1 MKKSVL
7 VLFLFFLLIFN
18 GINALGSEK
27 VAVHAA
33 RMVDVVSGDVVNDVY
48 VLIEGERIAGVGGRE
63 IVGGAKV
70 IDLGD
75 TTLLPGLIDMHTH
88 LTLDLFGDYLVDF
101 LRDTA
106 ADTALRAAKNAKA
119 TLHAGFTT
127 VRDISSYY
135 FTDVSLMRAIE
146 RGWVEGPRIFPC
158 GHGISITGG
167 SADLLGFAPGVKE
180 LGPEY
185 GIADGVDQVIQSAR
199 YQIKNGAKFIKIYA
213 TGGVYS
219 QSPVIQA
226 RQYSDAELKAAVDE
240 ARRHGLKIAAH
251 AHGTEGIIAA
261 VRAGV
266 DSVEHGSMLDD
277 EGIRLMKEKETY
289 LVPTS
294 YLFEA
299 VDYEGLPKE
308 TVVRLEYVKK
318 FARESHRKA
327 VAAGVKIA
335 FGTDACVFPHGDN
348 AKEFAV
354 LVELGMSSLEAIR
367 AATLYAI
374 DLLGV
379 DDRGVI
385 EKGRLADLIAVKG
398 NPLEDIRT
406 LENVLWIMKG
416 GKIYKMQ

>member
-1 MKKSVL
+1 
-7 VLFLFFLLIFN
+7 
-18 GINALGSEK
+18 
-27 VAVHAA
+27 
-33 RMVDVVSGDVVNDVY
+33 
-48 VLIEGERIAGVGGRE
+48 
-63 IVGGAKV
+63 
-70 IDLGD
+70 
-75 TTLLPGLIDMHTH
+75 
-88 LTLDLFGDYLVDF
+88 LTFDLFGDYLVDF

-106 ADTALRAAKNAKA
+106 ADTGLRGAKNAKA
-119 TLHAGFTT
+119 TLYAGFTT

-135 FTDVSLMRAIE
+135 FTDVSLMKAIE

-167 SADLLGFAPGVKE
+167 SADLLGFAPGLME
-180 LGPEY
+180 FGPEY
-185 GIADGVDQVIQSAR
+185 GIADGVDEVIQSAR
-199 YQIKNGAKFIKIYA
+199 YQIKHGAKFIKIYA

-219 QSPVIQA
+219 QSPVIRA

-240 ARRHGLKIAAH
+240 AKRHGLKIAAH
-251 AHGTEGIIAA
+251 AHGTKGIIAA

-277 EGIRLMKEKETY
+277 EGIRLMKEKGTY

-294 YLFEA
+294 YLMEA

-318 FARESHRKA
+318 FARASHRKA

-335 FGTDACVFPHGDN
+335 FGTDACVFPHGEN

-354 LVELGMSSLEAIR
+354 LVELGMSPLEALR

-385 EKGRLADLIAVKG
+385 EKGRFADLIAVKG
-398 NPLEDIRT
+398 NPLENIRT
-406 LENVLWIMKG
+406 LENVLWVMKG
-416 GKIYKMQ
+416 GIVYKDSR